1 MERLTALNVF
11 RVVCELGSF
20 SGAARK
26 LRLSNAAVSK
36 NVRELEEDLGA
47 RLLERTTRRVRMT
60 EAGEAYLRRASAILD
75 ELHALDAETKDRGR
89 IARGTLRV
97 AAPMSLGIT
106 QLAPVVGAFLAE
118 YPELCVELEMND
130 RYVDLVGEGFD
141 VALRG
146 GTLSD
151 SSLVARR
158 LGAIERVLCAS
169 PAYLREHGR
178 PRRPQD
184 LARHRC
190 LVYTLA
196 RAPSRWTLIRQSR
209 RVRVEIQGPLSV
221 NSSLALVGAA
231 SAGAGIA
238 LVPRVVARGALT
250 SKQLEPVLP
259 NWSAEPQALFA
270 LYPRHHQISQRVR
283 LFIDFL
289 AARFNQADVLRGTAG
304 SPTDSV

>member
-1 MERLTALNVF
+1 MEKLTALSVF

-36 NVRELEEDLGA
+36 NVRELEDELGA

-60 EAGEAYLRRASAILD
+60 EAGEAYFRRASAILD
-75 ELHALDAETKDRGR
+75 ELQVLDAEIKDQSRVP
-89 IARGTLRV
+89 RGTLRV
-97 AAPMSLGIT
+97 AAPMSLGIA
-106 QLAPVVGAFLAE
+106 QVAPAVGAFLVE
-118 YPELCVELEMND
+118 HPELHVELEMND

-158 LGAIERVLCAS
+158 LCAIERVLCAS
-169 PAYLREHGR
+169 PDYLRQHGR
-178 PRRPQD
+178 PRRPQE

-190 LVYTLA
+190 LVYSLA
-196 RAPSRWTLIRQSR
+196 KSPTRWTLTRKSR
-209 RVRVEIQGPLSV
+209 RVRLEVQGPLSI
-221 NSSLALVGAA
+221 NSSLALAAAA

-238 LVPRVVARGALT
+238 LLPEVTARDSLST
-250 SKQLEPVLP
+250 RQLEAVLTD
-259 NWSAEPQALFA
+259 WRAEPQSLFA
-270 LYPRHHQISQRVR
+270 VYPRHHQISQRVR
-283 LFIDFL
+283 LFVDFL
-289 AARFNQADVLRGTAG
+289 AARFGKA
-304 SPTDSV
+304 SS